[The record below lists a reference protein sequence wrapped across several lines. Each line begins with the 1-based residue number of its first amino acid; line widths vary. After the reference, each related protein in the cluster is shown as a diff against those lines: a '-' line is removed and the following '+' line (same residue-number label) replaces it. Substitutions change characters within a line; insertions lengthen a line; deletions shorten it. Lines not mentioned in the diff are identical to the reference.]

1 MNLNNLFN
9 EDIASYDEVIKTL
22 TFRSKINQ
30 AKDIH
35 DQLYQL
41 INDTTMM
48 FKGDLPRINDHP
60 FSDIV
65 PKEIIDGRMKSLK
78 TFEESYFNFIPP
90 NFCWE
95 SLDLQS
101 RMRFYYRKRIQKLC
115 QNNVCMIQKNQISRY

>member
-1 MNLNNLFN
+1 
-9 EDIASYDEVIKTL
+9 
-22 TFRSKINQ
+22 
-30 AKDIH
+30 
-35 DQLYQL
+35 
-41 INDTTMM
+41 M

-65 PKEIIDGRMKSLK
+65 PKEIIDGRMESLK

-115 QNNVCMIQKNQISRY
+115 QNNVPIHDTNAKQELRILTI